1 MEGDSDSDGTDSKAG
16 WPTRLLDLGR
26 DAENSRSAIEELI
39 GLFIDKLHLVSTPK
53 PSLHSPNL
61 ITFSALSQRVSSQ
74 SLIKISSRGYKVELD
89 PQTIR
94 PTSRIGQHLPSQP
107 PVSVRSSNFSSWRQA
122 AHFPGSCRRPIAC
135 TGACELV
142 GPLESCLRATADSHH
157 PPLHW
162 RSRLP
167 CVDLLFFGS
176 CDARYDEWF
185 FTRGILQGCIL
196 V

>member
-1 MEGDSDSDGTDSKAG
+1 MEGDADSDGMDSKAG
-16 WPTRLLDLGR
+16 WQARLLDLGR
-26 DAENSRSAIEELI
+26 DAENSRSAIEELN

-74 SLIKISSRGYKVELD
+74 NSIKISSHGYNVELD
-89 PQTIR
+89 PQMIR

-107 PVSVRSSNFSSWRQA
+107 PVSVQSRNMSSWRQG

-142 GPLESCLRATADSHH
+142 GPLESRLPTTADSHH

-162 RSRLP
+162 RSSLP
-167 CVDLLFFGS
+167 CPDVLFFGS
-176 CDARYDEWF
+176 
-185 FTRGILQGCIL
+185 
-196 V
+196 